1 MKKRLSKLFKI
12 IANFRKQR
20 EYLIFQ
26 GIVLFIALLATV
38 AIGIMP
44 AQYELEEG
52 EISPET
58 IYASRTVIDQEA
70 TSLARAEAAE
80 QVEDVYLY
88 DAAVEK
94 KVVNQVTAL
103 LTYLLETEV
112 PSPQEPQ
119 PGEETQE
126 EENQGETQENQLQD
140 MAAQLLADFPEVGD
154 EKKALALLAIPKE
167 DVQHT
172 LDLTTSTIH
181 TNIKQGKGIKP
192 EEVEP
197 SLQNIKTDLLQAQIS
212 PLLRDLVIVRLEEHY
227 QPTRIYSPEETAAQR
242 RRARDQVEDIVILKG
257 AKIIDKG
264 EAVTAAHLS
273 QLRAL
278 GMLETSFAYGYY
290 MGLTVLILCIF
301 CAWGYYLYRYRPEI
315 LAVPSRIWIIGIIV
329 ILTLWAAKIFGGM
342 LFEAGSIYLIPAA
355 MATLLLTI
363 IFDVN
368 LSLIFGITLSLVIAV
383 TAGSDINVLVMTLIG
398 SIAGAYSVTKVNQR
412 SDLTRAG
419 LLISAA
425 NAVGIIGL
433 TLISNGL
440 ALTETSVQRT
450 LVDLAMGVASGI
462 ISSIIAIGLLPF
474 LESSFGITT
483 SVRLLELANP
493 NQKPL
498 KRLLLEAPGTY
509 NHSLM
514 VGNLAEAAAE
524 AVGADPVLCRVGSYY
539 HDLGKLTRPY
549 FFIENQFQGYNPHDK
564 IPPSLSSM
572 ILTAHVRSGVELARQ
587 YKLPPVIIDIIEQHH
602 GTTLIGF
609 FYHRAMAEKGNKDQL
624 LEDRFRYEGPKPQ
637 FKEAGIIMLADSVE
651 AAVRSLSQPN
661 QFRIEGMVDKIVR
674 EKLADGQLDQCDLTL
689 RDLNK
694 ISQAFVKV
702 FTGIYHKR
710 IAYPTEKDLVKVSS

>member
-1 MKKRLSKLFKI
+1 MKKRLRNLQKKI
-12 IANFRKQR
+12 ASFRKQR
-20 EYLIFQ
+20 EYLVFQ

-103 LTYLLETEV
+103 LVYLLELE
-112 PSPQEPQ
+112 PAAPPEPQ
-119 PGEETQE
+119 PDEETEEDPQQE
-126 EENQGETQENQLQD
+126 
-140 MAAQLLADFPEVGD
+140 MAAQLLAEFPEVGD
-154 EKKALALLAIPKE
+154 EEMALALLAIPKE

-172 LDLTTSTIH
+172 LDLTASTIN

-355 MATLLLTI
+355 MAT
-363 IFDVN
+363 
-368 LSLIFGITLSLVIAV
+368 
-383 TAGSDINVLVMTLIG
+383 
-398 SIAGAYSVTKVNQR
+398 
-412 SDLTRAG
+412 
-419 LLISAA
+419 
-425 NAVGIIGL
+425 
-433 TLISNGL
+433 
-440 ALTETSVQRT
+440 
-450 LVDLAMGVASGI
+450 
-462 ISSIIAIGLLPF
+462 
-474 LESSFGITT
+474 
-483 SVRLLELANP
+483 
-493 NQKPL
+493 
-498 KRLLLEAPGTY
+498 
-509 NHSLM
+509 
-514 VGNLAEAAAE
+514 
-524 AVGADPVLCRVGSYY
+524 
-539 HDLGKLTRPY
+539 
-549 FFIENQFQGYNPHDK
+549 
-564 IPPSLSSM
+564 
-572 ILTAHVRSGVELARQ
+572 
-587 YKLPPVIIDIIEQHH
+587 
-602 GTTLIGF
+602 
-609 FYHRAMAEKGNKDQL
+609 
-624 LEDRFRYEGPKPQ
+624 
-637 FKEAGIIMLADSVE
+637 
-651 AAVRSLSQPN
+651 
-661 QFRIEGMVDKIVR
+661 
-674 EKLADGQLDQCDLTL
+674 
-689 RDLNK
+689 
-694 ISQAFVKV
+694 
-702 FTGIYHKR
+702 
-710 IAYPTEKDLVKVSS
+710 

>member
-1 MKKRLSKLFKI
+1 MKNWLKDLLKKLES
-12 IANFRKQR
+12 FRHQR

-26 GIVLFIALLATV
+26 GIVLFLALLATV

-44 AQYELEEG
+44 AQYELEAG
-52 EISPET
+52 EISPDT
-58 IYASRTVIDQEA
+58 IYASRSVIDQEA
-70 TSLARAEAAE
+70 TGLARSEAAE

-88 DAAVEK
+88 DATVEGK
-94 KVVNQVTAL
+94 IINRVTAL
-103 LTYLLETEV
+103 LVYLLEAE
-112 PSPQEPQ
+112 EPVAPVEPA
-119 PGEETQE
+119 PGEE
-126 EENQGETQENQLQD
+126 NPGETQGEETEGNSLPEK
-140 MAAQLLADFPEVGD
+140 AAQLLADFPEVGD
-154 EKKALALLAIPKE
+154 EEKALALLAIPKE
-167 DVQHT
+167 DVQQT
-172 LDLTTSTIH
+172 LDLTSSLISA
-181 TNIKQGKGIKP
+181 KLQQGIKP
-192 EEVEP
+192 DEVEL

-212 PLLRDLVIVRLEEHY
+212 PQLRDLVIASLDEYYRNN
-227 QPTRIYSPEETAAQR
+227 RIYSPEETATQR
-242 RRARDQVEDIVILKG
+242 RRARDQVEDIIILKG

-273 QLRAL
+273 QLKAL

-290 MGLTVLILCIF
+290 LGLTVLILCVF
-301 CAWGYYLYRYRPEI
+301 SAWGYYLYRYRPEI
-315 LAVPSRIWIIGIIV
+315 LAVPSRIWIIGLIV
-329 ILTLWAAKIFGGM
+329 ILTLWAAKIFGGI
-342 LFEAGSIYLIPAA
+342 LFEVGSPYLIPAG

-368 LSLIFGITLSLVIAV
+368 LSLIFGSSLALVIAI
-383 TAGSDINVLVMTLIG
+383 TAGSEINVLVMSLIG

-419 LLISAA
+419 LLVAAA
-425 NAVGIIGL
+425 NAIGIIGL
-433 TLISNGL
+433 TLLSNGL
-440 ALTETSVQRT
+440 ALTETSVLRT

-462 ISSIIAIGLLPF
+462 ISSIFAIGLLPF
-474 LESSFGITT
+474 IESAFGITT
-483 SVRLLELANP
+483 SIRLLELANP
-493 NQKPL
+493 NQRPL

-549 FFIENQFQGYNPHDK
+549 FFIENQFQGNNPHDK

-572 ILTAHVRSGVELARQ
+572 ILTAHVRGGVELAQQ
-587 YKLPPVIIDIIEQHH
+587 YKLPPVIKDIIEQHH

-609 FYHRAMAEKGNKDQL
+609 FYHRAMAERGNKDQL
-624 LEDRFRYEGPKPQ
+624 LEDKFRYEGPSPQ

-661 QFRIEGMVDKIVR
+661 QFRIQGMVDKIVR
-674 EKLADGQLDQCDLTL
+674 DKLTDGQLDQCDLTL
-689 RDLNK
+689 KDLNQ

-702 FTGIYHKR
+702 FAGIYHKR
-710 IAYPTEKDLVKVSS
+710 IAYPTEKDLAKMSQ